1 MTNYQQHDQN
11 DCGAACL
18 AGIAGYYG
26 KPLSIAHVRI
36 LAGTDDL
43 GTTLDD
49 LLHAALKSGFLAEAV
64 TGDYSGLSQV
74 PLPAIVH
81 LDHPDTG
88 AHFVVLKRIGRK
100 TVTVR
105 DPADGRCHRWPVAR
119 FTHYWSGAAL
129 LLLPG
134 PKFF

>member
-49 LLHAALKSGFLAEAV
+49 LQHVAIKSGFLAEAV
-64 TGDYSGLSQV
+64 AV
-74 PLPAIVH
+74 E
-81 LDHPDTG
+81 G
-88 AHFVVLKRIGRK
+88 A
-100 TVTVR
+100 R
-105 DPADGRCHRWPVAR
+105 DISAFGGWRN
-119 FTHYWSGAAL
+119 FLETSAA
-129 LLLPG
+129 
-134 PKFF
+134 